1 MENSPW
7 SRVICCMATE
17 RKNTMKLLPN
27 LQRLSQLVIALA
39 LCASGSAEKAPPAKL
54 PVTTSS
60 SEAAQYFEAGMVN
73 YENHK
78 WNLAVDPGTGRSR
91 LIPSSRRPMYGL
103 VSLRAIPLKKVVI
116 GKRRNP

>member
-1 MENSPW
+1 
-7 SRVICCMATE
+7 
-17 RKNTMKLLPN
+17 MKLSPN
-27 LQRLSQLVIALA
+27 VLRLSPVVIALA
-39 LCASGSAEKAPPAKL
+39 VCASVPARGEQAIPAKL

-60 SEAAQYFEAGMVN
+60 TEAAQYFEAGMVN